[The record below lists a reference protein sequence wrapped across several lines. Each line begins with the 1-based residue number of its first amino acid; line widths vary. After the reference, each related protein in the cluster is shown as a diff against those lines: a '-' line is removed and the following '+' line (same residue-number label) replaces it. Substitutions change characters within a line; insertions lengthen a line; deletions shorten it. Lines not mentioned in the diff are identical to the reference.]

1 MISSTKHFLADGGT
15 ENGRDQGDAKI
26 SGNRAARHPQRGLR
40 AGHRSRR
47 ADHHDLVL
55 ELERRQKLTGNKGL
69 ITDVLK
75 KRMNFDG
82 FTVGDWNAHG
92 QVEGCTNDNCPQA
105 INAGLDMYMAP
116 DSWRGLYENLVKQV
130 KDGTVPM
137 ERLDDAV
144 TRILRVKFRAG
155 VFEAG
160 PPSKRAARA
169 ATSRCWRRPNSAR
182 WRAMPCAS
190 RWCCSRTTAACC
202 RSRLTNMCW

>member
-1 MISSTKHFLADGGT
+1 M
-15 ENGRDQGDAKI
+15 
-26 SGNRAARHPQRGLR
+26 
-40 AGHRSRR
+40 
-47 ADHHDLVL
+47 
-55 ELERRQKLTGNKGL
+55 
-69 ITDVLK
+69 TDVLK

-105 INAGLDMYMAP
+105 LNAGLDMYMAP

-160 PPSKRAARA
+160 PPSKRALARQLQDAGVAGAARA
-169 ATSRCWRRPNSAR
+169 GARCRAPVAGAAQEQWRPAAAR
-182 WRAMPCAS
+182 G
-190 RWCCSRTTAACC
+190 
-202 RSRLTNMCW
+202 